1 MVPTAVP
8 VLIVLPLFLFTPPP
22 LPLAIL
28 FPLTVR
34 FPVIPV
40 PADAILL
47 PLAVRN
53 VPPLFIP
60 GPVVPGNIQHFPRH
74 PAPLDHSPRP
84 VVRPRT
90 VPPLTARRPP
100 EPPVEEPADAGVR
113 DEVDLG
119 LRDHHDFRRLGH
131 HDRRRPEVDA
141 DAHLR
146 PRGLRK
152 PPCGGDHCSR
162 QQAPPYPSRIS
173 HLGSPFMPGEVI
185 VGEFAPLLF
194 DPPFD
199 FIPLSF
205 QNIFI
210 HVRLLLS
217 YSLKQG
223 RPAKI
228 HLPMRNSERDP
239 RIPKARNSQ
248 RTTAI
253 TITMFRMLFILA
265 SIGRWVLTH
274 HRSTH
279 TTTKNT

>member
-100 EPPVEEPADAGVR
+100 EPPGEEHGDVGAR
-113 DEVDLG
+113 DEVDRG

-131 HDRRRPEVDA
+131 HDRRRPEVDV

-152 PPCGGDHCSR
+152 PPCGGDHRPR

-173 HLGSPFMPGEVI
+173 PLESPFLLGEVI
-185 VGEFAPLLF
+185 IGKFVPLLF

-199 FIPLSF
+199 LIPLSF

-210 HVRLLLS
+210 HVRPPFLLFVKKGAS
-217 YSLKQG
+217 RENSLPDANIG
-223 RPAKI
+223 
-228 HLPMRNSERDP
+228 ERTQDP
-239 RIPKARNSQ
+239 EGAQ
-248 RTTAI
+248 
-253 TITMFRMLFILA
+253 
-265 SIGRWVLTH
+265 
-274 HRSTH
+274 
-279 TTTKNT
+279 